1 MAVGTRTV
9 ATITMTIV
17 DSEWSSISLLD
28 ACWYSNFRFNS
39 LSARMRRLT
48 RSLCVS
54 HTFCWTTTWLVCSL
68 RGNFISSPSSGESL
82 QLCVERFWRGD
93 QAFVFVGLNEF
104 MLSNGWF
111 VFYWD
116 LLLVYCVGTLFCS
129 DSIHHRIYCRN
140 EREWQS
146 AREENCLFQNCDF
159 AWMIQFWRKGLSFHR
174 FRPSIQKI
182 FFIL

>member
-28 ACWYSNFRFNS
+28 ACWYSNFRLNS

-111 VFYWD
+111 VF
-116 LLLVYCVGTLFCS
+116 LLGFIVGLLCWHFVLFWLYSPPHLLQKRARMTVSEGGELSVSKLWFCLN
-129 DSIHHRIYCRN
+129 DPVLE
-140 EREWQS
+140 ERT
-146 AREENCLFQNCDF
+146 
-159 AWMIQFWRKGLSFHR
+159 
-174 FRPSIQKI
+174 I
-182 FFIL
+182 FP